1 MFLPTPWWTV
11 YACTPLYVCM
21 EAGEVA
27 ATRADVSESQCI
39 EAHPP
44 GGEGTGGGFRPPL
57 PGPAGALILRTSTST
72 QYR

>member
-1 MFLPTPWWTV
+1 
-11 YACTPLYVCM
+11 M

-39 EAHPP
+39 EAHP
-44 GGEGTGGGFRPPL
+44 GAGEGTGGGFRPL

-72 QYR
+72 QFH